1 MKPKASDSALYLAV
15 AHRRAM
21 QLRRAVA
28 DLLQVLEEA
37 HESWLDLW
45 IDVDCIERR
54 LRGALDRAN
63 GVFRE
68 DPATYTPSPPDPT
81 GATLQIP

>member
-1 MKPKASDSALYLAV
+1 MKPKARDSALYLAL

-21 QLRRAVA
+21 QLRQAVG
-28 DLLQVLEEA
+28 DLLQVLEEP
-37 HESWLDLW
+37 HESWLDLT

-68 DPATYTPSPPDPT
+68 DPATYTPYPPDLT
-81 GATLQIP
+81 GAALQTC